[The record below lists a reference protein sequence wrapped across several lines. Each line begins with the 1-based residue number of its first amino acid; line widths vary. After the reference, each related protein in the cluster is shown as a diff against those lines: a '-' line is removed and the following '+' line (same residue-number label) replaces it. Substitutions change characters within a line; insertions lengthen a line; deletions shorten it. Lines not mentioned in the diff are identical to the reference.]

1 MNSVVTL
8 AGALVAGAGL
18 AHFLDPDRGRRRRAL
33 VRDQLVSAAHAAGDA
48 ADAASRDFG
57 NRVRGTL
64 AGVRSRVA
72 AGNVDDDV
80 LVERVRARMGG
91 VVSHPRAID
100 VFAED
105 GCVTLQGPV
114 LAREVGRLV
123 RRVTAVPGVRRIDNR
138 LEVHRRADDVP
149 ALQGMPRR
157 RFGRRAYVRRA
168 TPIVRVAAGAV
179 GAVLALY
186 GMRTAGLIGTV
197 AGLGGLAA
205 VTRAF
210 ANRDA
215 DAGGGALRSTRAA

>member
-48 ADAASRDFG
+48 ADAASRDLG
-57 NRVRGTL
+57 NRLRGTV
-64 AGVRSRVA
+64 AGVRARVA
-72 AGNVDDDV
+72 PGEVEDDV

-123 RRVTAVPGVRRIDNR
+123 RRVSAVPGVRRIDNR
-138 LEVHRRADDVP
+138 LEVHRRAADVP
-149 ALQGMPRR
+149 ALQGVPRR

-168 TPIVRVAAGAV
+168 TPIARVAAGAA

-186 GMRTAGLIGTV
+186 GMRTAGPIGTI
-197 AGLGGLAA
+197 AGLSGLATVARA
-205 VTRAF
+205 VAS
-210 ANRDA
+210 RDGE
-215 DAGGGALRSTRAA
+215 AGGRAVRAPRAA